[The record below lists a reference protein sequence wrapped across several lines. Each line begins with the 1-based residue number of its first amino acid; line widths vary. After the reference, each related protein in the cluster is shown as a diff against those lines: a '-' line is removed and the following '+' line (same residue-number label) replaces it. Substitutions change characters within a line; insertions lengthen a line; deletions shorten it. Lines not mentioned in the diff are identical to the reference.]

1 MARMIPSSL
10 RPDVESR
17 AERRLFDRLRKETPE
32 DVVAFHSVAW
42 LIPGEHG
49 KPRQGEAD
57 FVLAHPDWGI
67 VAVEAKGGTIRYD
80 AHTGSWFTTGKTG
93 EHEIKDPV
101 AQASRAHYSL
111 RDLLGRSRRGGADR
125 IAIGHAVAFPDARVD
140 VRRLRPD
147 VPREIVL
154 DHGDLTRLDDRV
166 ASIFRYW
173 QADNPSLGDDGIK
186 RLEDVLANS
195 FELRAPLAFELA
207 EAERSLLELTEQQYT
222 LLDML
227 ARHTRA
233 AIAGCAGSGKTF
245 LAAEK
250 ARRLAKNGFRVL
262 VVCFNVLLAEHI
274 RRGLADAEGIDVF
287 AYDDLCRHVLG
298 EAGLPFP
305 EEPEVGD
312 EWRYYPGL
320 RNAFAEHVEVAA
332 GRYGALIVDEA
343 QDIHAD
349 WWLPLQL
356 LLENPDESPL
366 YVFFD
371 DNQRIFPVPA
381 GLPISDPPYQL
392 TVNCRNTQR
401 INAVVR
407 AYYEGDTIEARGPEG
422 IPVDTH
428 FYTDDEELLAQLDA
442 NVRRWREEAEV
453 RPEQIALLTPRSS
466 ERSTLWTID
475 RIGGVRLTDDP
486 WEKGK
491 ILRSSIGRFKGL
503 ERLVVAMTELEG
515 ARDDALY
522 IGFSRASTFLS
533 IFCPTNARRRLPAEL
548 LAG

>member
-57 FVLAHPDWGI
+57 FVLAHPD
-67 VAVEAKGGTIRYD
+67 
-80 AHTGSWFTTGKTG
+80 
-93 EHEIKDPV
+93 
-101 AQASRAHYSL
+101 
-111 RDLLGRSRRGGADR
+111 
-125 IAIGHAVAFPDARVD
+125 
-140 VRRLRPD
+140 PD

-250 ARRLAKNGFRVL
+250 ARRLVTNGFRVL

-274 RRGLADAEGIDVF
+274 RSGLADAEGST
-287 AYDDLCRHVLG
+287 YS
-298 EAGLPFP
+298 AGLPFP

-466 ERSTLWTID
+466 ERSTLWTVD
-475 RIGGVRLTDDP
+475 RIGGVGLTDDP

-503 ERLVVAMTELEG
+503 ERLVVAMTPPASAPSG
-515 ARDDALY
+515 
-522 IGFSRASTFLS
+522 IGTSDQTYSS
-533 IFCPTNARRRLPAEL
+533 V
-548 LAG
+548 